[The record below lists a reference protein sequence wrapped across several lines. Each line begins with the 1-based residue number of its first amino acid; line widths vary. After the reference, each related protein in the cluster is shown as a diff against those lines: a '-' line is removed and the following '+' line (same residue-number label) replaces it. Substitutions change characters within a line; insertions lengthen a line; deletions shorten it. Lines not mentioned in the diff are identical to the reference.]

1 MAGTIIADYIRTD
14 ANQLS
19 LNVGNT
25 TFATINAG
33 GFYSNT
39 GVQIISPT
47 GAINAASI
55 AAGSI
60 PVGKLGAASVSRTN
74 MYSGAVLQVVST
86 TKTDVF
92 SMSGSGTA
100 TAITGLS
107 ASITPTSSSS
117 KILIFGQVTGSM
129 ASTTYGWNI
138 VLYKNGSVITGA
150 TGDSG
155 NSQPR
160 ATSGMYHGYAYG
172 SETIPFTYFDSPA
185 TTSATTYQIYTFQE
199 PGSTFYINRPGNV
212 TFTDGRTAN
221 HISTITVMEIA
232 A

>member
-1 MAGTIIADYIRTD
+1 LAGTIIADYIRTD

-74 MYSGAVLQVVST
+74 MYSGAVLQVVNVITSTEST
-86 TKTDVF
+86 TT
-92 SMSGSGTA
+92 STA
-100 TAITGLS
+100 FQ
-107 ASITPTSSSS
+107 ASNLAATITPTSTTS
-117 KILIFGQVTGSM
+117 KILIICNSPLYGPGDNFHIYTTIARNGTNVSSNELQLFSTGPATGGRWSNGSM
-129 ASTTYGWNI
+129 TWY
-138 VLYKNGSVITGA
+138 
-150 TGDSG
+150 
-155 NSQPR
+155 
-160 ATSGMYHGYAYG
+160 
-172 SETIPFTYFDSPA
+172 DSPSS
-185 TTSATTYQIYTFQE
+185 TSALTY
-199 PGSTFYINRPGNV
+199 
-212 TFTDGRTAN
+212 
-221 HISTITVMEIA
+221 TVYFRSLTNGQAVYYMTNGQRAIMTLMEIA
-232 A
+232 G